1 MGLRTHLKVHLSPF
15 FLRYPCRYGT
25 TKVDTR
31 IAVDRERRFIYF
43 RIPKAANSTVSYAIS
58 NIETENGDSAGAYKS
73 GYDRASSLGFLET
86 YRLHQRFFLFSV
98 VRNPYTR
105 VASAY
110 LDKIQGQKRQR
121 VPVARALGRA
131 STAPITFNE
140 FCAYLAKGGYRDD
153 VHWFRQTDLI
163 PCGIDRLDYL
173 GSVETLTKHLNAIR
187 TRLAL
192 PHHSERSDWA
202 RGKTGASSRIF
213 ELYDNTSLE
222 YISQTYGKDFETLGY
237 SKALDHHAEPP
248 SQALEPKWQR

>member
-163 PCGIDRLDYL
+163 PCGTDCLDYL
-173 GSVETLTKHLNAIR
+173 GSVETLTKDLNAIR
-187 TRLAL
+187 TRLAIT
-192 PHHSERSDWA
+192 SETGRSDWKH
-202 RGKTGASSRIF
+202 GKTGATSRLF
-213 ELYDNTSLE
+213 ELYDDESR
-222 YISQTYGKDFETLGY
+222 ISVFETYKQDFELLGY
-237 SKALDHHAEPP
+237 AKSLDKNDQPP
-248 SQALEPKWQR
+248 LRASMA

>member
-1 MGLRTHLKVHLSPF
+1 M
-15 FLRYPCRYGT
+15 
-25 TKVDTR
+25 
-31 IAVDRERRFIYF
+31 DRERRFIYF

-121 VPVARALGRA
+121 TPVARALGRA
-131 STAPITFNE
+131 STAPITFQE

-173 GSVETLTKHLNAIR
+173 GSVETLTKDLNAIR
-187 TRLAL
+187 TQLSL
-192 PHHSERSDWA
+192 TSETGRSDWKH
-202 RGKTGASSRIF
+202 GKTGASSRLF
-213 ELYDNTSLE
+213 ELYDDESRICVFE
-222 YISQTYGKDFETLGY
+222 TYKQDFELLGY
-237 SKALDHHAEPP
+237 AKSLDKNDQPP
-248 SQALEPKWQR
+248 LRASMA